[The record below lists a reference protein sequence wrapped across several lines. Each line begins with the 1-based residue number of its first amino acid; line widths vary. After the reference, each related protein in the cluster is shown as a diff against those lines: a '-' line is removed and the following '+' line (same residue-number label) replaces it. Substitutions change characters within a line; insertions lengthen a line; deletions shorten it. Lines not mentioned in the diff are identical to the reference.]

1 MALSYATVGVCTRM
15 TDIGHIRNVHIDT
28 TPGRTLEASPTR
40 DQKPAA
46 PTSNRLGVSEDRVEI
61 SDHARH
67 LANIKAMPEVRMER
81 IEAARAAIETG
92 ALDTDDALQN
102 ALEIMIAESE
112 LL

>member
-1 MALSYATVGVCTRM
+1 
-15 TDIGHIRNVHIDT
+15 
-28 TPGRTLEASPTR
+28 
-40 DQKPAA
+40 
-46 PTSNRLGVSEDRVEI
+46 
-61 SDHARH
+61 
-67 LANIKAMPEVRMER
+67 MPEVRMER